1 MGLIVETIYIFLL
14 ETTRINQQIKYTVE
28 KAIDPS
34 EFRLLYMMSLIQI
47 DQSLFVL
54 YNNNNIKIF
63 SNLTE

>member
-28 KAIDPS
+28 KAFDPS

-54 YNNNNIKIF
+54 YNNYNIKIF